1 MDHHYRTTI
10 KEANNN
16 QFEQDFDPKPCSEE
30 VLKQVNRMIGE
41 PKKHHETD
49 YNQIFRLPKDVSL
62 EILPSLMFTQSFREK
77 CLKPKLPNQEQL
89 KLQESLKDVQPI
101 ELLQGFEEQL

>member
-30 VLKQVNRMIGE
+30 VLKQVNRMIG
-41 PKKHHETD
+41 
-49 YNQIFRLPKDVSL
+49 
-62 EILPSLMFTQSFREK
+62 
-77 CLKPKLPNQEQL
+77 
-89 KLQESLKDVQPI
+89 
-101 ELLQGFEEQL
+101 

>member
-1 MDHHYRTTI
+1 
-10 KEANNN
+10 
-16 QFEQDFDPKPCSEE
+16 
-30 VLKQVNRMIGE
+30 
-41 PKKHHETD
+41 
-49 YNQIFRLPKDVSL
+49 
-62 EILPSLMFTQSFREK
+62 MFTQSFREK